1 MIHDDFNFN
10 FDASDFPVSIEEFAA
25 YMDGNLSDDEMQ
37 RVSSVI
43 EHDDTMQDVM
53 DSMEQSELTLSEYTP
68 DDLQLPEEITGGG
81 FEMPEIADPSAVDD
95 NNHFFHPFTQVA
107 ACAAA
112 PISFGC
118 FDDTIDILDKQKILD
133 KYKIEKIE
141 DLDRI
146 VCASHIKNMDEST
159 NDSQNINYSNEADTN
174 SPNDA
179 AQYENGSMDDELID

>member
-81 FEMPEIADPSAVDD
+81 FEMPEIAESPAFIDPDFYI
-95 NNHFFHPFTQVA
+95 NPMTHVA
-107 ACAAA
+107 ACAAM
-112 PISFGC
+112 PLSLSSIGDF
-118 FDDTIDILDKQKILD
+118 FHLNDEVEEVENTIDNMEDTT
-133 KYKIEKIE
+133 IEETFNSDSNDIT
-141 DLDRI
+141 D
-146 VCASHIKNMDEST
+146 
-159 NDSQNINYSNEADTN
+159 NDSWFDQ
-174 SPNDA
+174 
-179 AQYENGSMDDELID
+179 

>member
-43 EHDDTMQDVM
+43 EHDDMMQDVM
-53 DSMEQSELTLSEYTP
+53 DSMEQSELTLSEYTH

-81 FEMPEIADPSAVDD
+81 FEMPKIGDLSPVNDI
-95 NNHFFHPFTQVA
+95 NHIFRPFPHVA

-118 FDDTIDILDKQKILD
+118 FNDTIDILDKQKILD

-146 VCASHIKNMDEST
+146 VCASQIKNMDEST

-174 SPNDA
+174 SSNGA
-179 AQYENGSMDDELID
+179 NQYENGSIDDELID

>member
-81 FEMPEIADPSAVDD
+81 FEMPKIGDLSPVNDI
-95 NNHFFHPFTQVA
+95 NHIFRPFPHVA

-118 FDDTIDILDKQKILD
+118 FNDTIDILDKQKILD

-146 VCASHIKNMDEST
+146 VCASQIKNMDEST

-174 SPNDA
+174 SSNGA
-179 AQYENGSMDDELID
+179 NQYENGSIDDELID

>member
-43 EHDDTMQDVM
+43 EHDDMMQDVM

-81 FEMPEIADPSAVDD
+81 FEMPEIAESPAFIDSDFYINPMT
-95 NNHFFHPFTQVA
+95 HVA
-107 ACAAA
+107 ACAAM
-112 PISFGC
+112 PLSLSSIGDF
-118 FDDTIDILDKQKILD
+118 FHLNDEVEEVENTIDNMEDTT
-133 KYKIEKIE
+133 IEETFNSDSNDIT
-141 DLDRI
+141 D
-146 VCASHIKNMDEST
+146 
-159 NDSQNINYSNEADTN
+159 NDSWFDQ
-174 SPNDA
+174 
-179 AQYENGSMDDELID
+179 

>member
-43 EHDDTMQDVM
+43 EHDDMMQDVM

-81 FEMPEIADPSAVDD
+81 FEMPEITESPAFIDPDFYI
-95 NNHFFHPFTQVA
+95 NPMTHVA
-107 ACAAA
+107 ACAAM
-112 PISFGC
+112 PLSLSSIGDF
-118 FDDTIDILDKQKILD
+118 FHLNDEVEEVENTIDNMEDTT
-133 KYKIEKIE
+133 IEETFNSDSNDIT
-141 DLDRI
+141 D
-146 VCASHIKNMDEST
+146 
-159 NDSQNINYSNEADTN
+159 NDSWFDQ
-174 SPNDA
+174 
-179 AQYENGSMDDELID
+179 

>member
-1 MIHDDFNFN
+1 MINDDFDFT
-10 FDASDFPVSIEEFAA
+10 FDSSDFPVSIEEFAA
-25 YMDGNLSDDEMQ
+25 YMDGNLSEDEMQ
-37 RVSSVI
+37 RISSVI
-43 EHDDTMQDVM
+43 ENDETMQDVM
-53 DSMEQSELTLSEYTP
+53 DSMEKSELTLSEYTP

-118 FDDTIDILDKQKILD
+118 FDDTIDILDKHKILD
-133 KYKIEKIE
+133 KYNIEKIE

-174 SPNDA
+174 SSNGA
-179 AQYENGSMDDELID
+179 NQYENGSIDDELID

>member
-43 EHDDTMQDVM
+43 EHDDMMQDVM

-81 FEMPEIADPSAVDD
+81 FEMPEIAESPAFIAPDFYINPMT
-95 NNHFFHPFTQVA
+95 HVA
-107 ACAAA
+107 ACAAM
-112 PISFGC
+112 PLSLSSIGE
-118 FDDTIDILDKQKILD
+118 IWNRK
-133 KYKIEKIE
+133 E
-141 DLDRI
+141 DLL
-146 VCASHIKNMDEST
+146 
-159 NDSQNINYSNEADTN
+159 EAFCVTEEELDQYFKKKSEELSDTN
-174 SPNDA
+174 PDPPTK
-179 AQYENGSMDDELID
+179 DK

>member
-1 MIHDDFNFN
+1 
-10 FDASDFPVSIEEFAA
+10 
-25 YMDGNLSDDEMQ
+25 
-37 RVSSVI
+37 
-43 EHDDTMQDVM
+43 M

-81 FEMPEIADPSAVDD
+81 FEMPKIGDLSPVNDI
-95 NNHFFHPFTQVA
+95 NHIFRPFPHVA

-118 FDDTIDILDKQKILD
+118 FNDTIDILDKQKILD

-146 VCASHIKNMDEST
+146 VCASQIKNMDEST

>member
-43 EHDDTMQDVM
+43 EHDDMMQDVM

-81 FEMPEIADPSAVDD
+81 FEMPEIAESPAFIDPDFYI
-95 NNHFFHPFTQVA
+95 NPMTHVA
-107 ACAAA
+107 ACAAM
-112 PISFGC
+112 PLSLSSIGDF
-118 FDDTIDILDKQKILD
+118 FHLNDEVEEVENTIDNMEDTT
-133 KYKIEKIE
+133 IEETFNSDSNDIT
-141 DLDRI
+141 D
-146 VCASHIKNMDEST
+146 
-159 NDSQNINYSNEADTN
+159 NDSWFDQ
-174 SPNDA
+174 
-179 AQYENGSMDDELID
+179 

>member
-37 RVSSVI
+37 RVSSII
-43 EHDDTMQDVM
+43 EHNDTMQDVM
-53 DSMEQSELTLSEYTP
+53 DSMEQSELTLAEYDQ
-68 DDLQLPEEITGGG
+68 DDLQLPEEIAEDG
-81 FEMPEIADPSAVDD
+81 FELPEIDDPSAVDD
-95 NNHFFHPFTQVA
+95 NNLFFHPFTQVA

-118 FDDTIDILDKQKILD
+118 FDDTIDILDKHKILD

-174 SPNDA
+174 SSNGA
-179 AQYENGSMDDELID
+179 NQYENGSIDDELID

>member
-43 EHDDTMQDVM
+43 EHDDMMQDVM

-81 FEMPEIADPSAVDD
+81 FEMPKIGDLSPVNDI
-95 NNHFFHPFTQVA
+95 NHIFRPFPHVA

-118 FDDTIDILDKQKILD
+118 FNDTIDILDKQKILD

-146 VCASHIKNMDEST
+146 VCASQIKNMDEST

-174 SPNDA
+174 SSNGA
-179 AQYENGSMDDELID
+179 NQYENGSIDDELID

>member
-43 EHDDTMQDVM
+43 EHDDMMQDVM

-81 FEMPEIADPSAVDD
+81 FEMPEIAESPAFIDPGFYI
-95 NNHFFHPFTQVA
+95 NPMTHVA
-107 ACAAA
+107 ACAAM
-112 PISFGC
+112 PLSLSSIGDF
-118 FDDTIDILDKQKILD
+118 FHLNDEVEEVENTIDNMEDTT
-133 KYKIEKIE
+133 IEE
-141 DLDRI
+141 TFNSD
-146 VCASHIKNMDEST
+146 S
-159 NDSQNINYSNEADTN
+159 NDITD
-174 SPNDA
+174 NDCWFD
-179 AQYENGSMDDELID
+179 Q

>member
-43 EHDDTMQDVM
+43 EHDDMMQDVM

-81 FEMPEIADPSAVDD
+81 FEMPEIAESPAFIDPDFYI
-95 NNHFFHPFTQVA
+95 NPMTHVA
-107 ACAAA
+107 ACAAM
-112 PISFGC
+112 PLSLSSIGDFLHLNNEVEEVEGNDDVEVDSPFHYTDEDVSHDFLHEENN
-118 FDDTIDILDKQKILD
+118 FDNDITDTDITDTDITD
-133 KYKIEKIE
+133 SI
-141 DLDRI
+141 
-146 VCASHIKNMDEST
+146 
-159 NDSQNINYSNEADTN
+159 NDF
-174 SPNDA
+174 
-179 AQYENGSMDDELID
+179 

>member
-1 MIHDDFNFN
+1 MIHDNFN
-10 FDASDFPVSIEEFAA
+10 FSFESSDFPVSIEEFAA

-81 FEMPEIADPSAVDD
+81 FEMPKIGDLSPVNDI
-95 NNHFFHPFTQVA
+95 NHIFRPFPHVA

-118 FDDTIDILDKQKILD
+118 FNDTIDILDKQKILD

-146 VCASHIKNMDEST
+146 VCASQIKNMDEST